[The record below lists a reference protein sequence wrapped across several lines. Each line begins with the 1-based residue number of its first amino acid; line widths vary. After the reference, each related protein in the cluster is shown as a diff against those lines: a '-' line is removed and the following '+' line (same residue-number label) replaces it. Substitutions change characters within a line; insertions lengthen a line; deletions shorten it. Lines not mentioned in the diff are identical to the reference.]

1 MSWKVNFGQQTGKP
15 KSSTFKMPHRRKVNF
30 ESFLQNRSK
39 RRSFRLSRFLTK
51 VNFPTQL
58 LNFFKLFAILN
69 CYFSIHVHPGIRL
82 MQKVNSSSPP
92 PPTHT
97 MISCL
102 LGCNLAI
109 FGVISLFDFTILIK
123 CRCIKVA
130 SKNTEMA

>member
-1 MSWKVNFGQQTGKP
+1 MVNKRESL
-15 KSSTFKMPHRRKVNF
+15 KDLRLRWRKVNF
-30 ESFLQNRSK
+30 KSFLQNRSK

-51 VNFPTQL
+51 VNCPTQL
-58 LNFFKLFAILN
+58 LNFSNFLP
-69 CYFSIHVHPGIRL
+69 FSTVIFQYMYIRASDVCRRL
-82 MQKVNSSSPP
+82 TPPSPSPPP

-130 SKNTEMA
+130 SKNTEFA